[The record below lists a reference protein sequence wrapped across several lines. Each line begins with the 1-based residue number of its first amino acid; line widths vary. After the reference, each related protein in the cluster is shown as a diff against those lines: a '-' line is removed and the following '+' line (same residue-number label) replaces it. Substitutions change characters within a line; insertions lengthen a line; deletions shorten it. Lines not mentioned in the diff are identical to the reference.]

1 MKLWVSRLARVSIL
15 VVSMLALYRLFPVA
29 ANQLKGLEACPML
42 GPVPACY
49 LVFVGYIAIGVS
61 VVLEPLRSGW
71 VFLSGWLPVFLFAL
85 LGTSMELLGQPTCP
99 RSASDEPLCFFSL
112 VIASS
117 MFVAFFFSRRT
128 GVGSKKMA

>member
-1 MKLWVSRLARVSIL
+1 
-15 VVSMLALYRLFPVA
+15 VVSVLALYRLFPVVA
-29 ANQLKGLEACPML
+29 DQLKGQEACPML

-85 LGTSMELLGQPTCP
+85 SGTSMELLGQPTCP
-99 RSASDEPLCFFSL
+99 RSASDVPLCFFSL

-117 MFVAFFFSRRT
+117 LFVAFIFARRT
-128 GVGSKKMA
+128 GVGSNKRV